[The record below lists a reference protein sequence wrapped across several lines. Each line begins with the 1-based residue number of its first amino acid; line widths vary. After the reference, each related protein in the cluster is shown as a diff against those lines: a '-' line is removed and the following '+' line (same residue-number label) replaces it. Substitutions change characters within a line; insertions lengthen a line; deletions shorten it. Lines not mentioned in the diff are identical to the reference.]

1 MGFPQPPKIGKNYQM
16 TGATM
21 VTYRQIEK
29 PTGEKVRV
37 NIDAGA
43 NPLPG
48 VALHY
53 WLRDKA
59 REARLSLHDAK
70 GKLIREFKSA
80 PPDEKEDPKAAA
92 KKTEPTKTAPEGTAQ
107 PPATKDPKVAVDA
120 GLNRFVWNM
129 RYPDAKK
136 IEGEGGT
143 WEAFENQLV
152 GPQVPPGTYAAR
164 LELDGQTL
172 ETSFEVR
179 KDPRV
184 AAAQA
189 DLEAQFALA
198 MNVHRKISE
207 THETINAIRSL
218 KKQIDL
224 WEARAK
230 EQGGMARVVN
240 AAASLRRKAGA
251 IEEELVQVKAKS
263 RQDTLNYPAKLNA
276 KLAGLLGSVGSA
288 DFAPTKGMR
297 DVFED
302 LSRRVDAQVARWKAL
317 SDGDIAA
324 FDALVR
330 SSGVPAV
337 GMGRAQ
343 RARPRRIARRP
354 AARRPVRVR

>member
-1 MGFPQPPKIGKNYQM
+1 MRARRTSRRPATSSTTSRRTFGGPRTTAAPGRRSRPASAPTTSRAHLFTPKATVRYRVDMGFPQPPKIGKNYQM

-29 PTGEKVRV
+29 PTGDKQRI

-43 NPLPG
+43 NPPPG
-48 VALHY
+48 VALQY
-53 WLRDKA
+53 WLRDKG
-59 REARLSLHDAK
+59 RDARLSLHDAK

-80 PPDEKEDPKAAA
+80 PPDEKEPQAIA
-92 KKTEPTKTAPEGTAQ
+92 KKTEPTKTALEGTAQ
-107 PPATKDPKVAVDA
+107 PPATKDPKVAVEP
-120 GLNRFVWNM
+120 GLNRFLWNM

-152 GPQVPPGTYAAR
+152 GPQVPPGTYRAR
-164 LELDGQTL
+164 LNVDGQEL
-172 ETSFEVR
+172 EASFEIR

-184 AAAQA
+184 TATQA

-198 MNVHRKISE
+198 SNVHRTISE

-218 KKQIDL
+218 KKQLDL

-230 EQGGMARVVN
+230 EQGGQSRLLS

-276 KLAGLLGSVGSA
+276 KLAGLLGSVG
-288 DFAPTKGMR
+288 G
-297 DVFED
+297 
-302 LSRRVDAQVARWKAL
+302 
-317 SDGDIAA
+317 
-324 FDALVR
+324 
-330 SSGVPAV
+330 
-337 GMGRAQ
+337 
-343 RARPRRIARRP
+343 
-354 AARRPVRVR
+354 

>member
-1 MGFPQPPKIGKNYQM
+1 K
-16 TGATM
+16 
-21 VTYRQIEK
+21 R
-29 PTGEKVRV
+29 
-37 NIDAGA
+37 
-43 NPLPG
+43 
-48 VALHY
+48 
-53 WLRDKA
+53 
-59 REARLSLHDAK
+59 
-70 GKLIREFKSA
+70 
-80 PPDEKEDPKAAA
+80 
-92 KKTEPTKTAPEGTAQ
+92 
-107 PPATKDPKVAVDA
+107 ATKDTWHPAETNDPKVAGDA
-120 GLNRFVWNM
+120 DLNRFVWNM

-152 GPQVPPGTYAAR
+152 GPQVAPGTYAAR
-164 LELDGQTL
+164 LALDGQTL

-230 EQGGMARVVN
+230 EQGGQSRLLS
-240 AAASLRRKAGA
+240 AASALRRKATA

-302 LSRRVDAQVARWKAL
+302 
-317 SDGDIAA
+317 I
-324 FDALVR
+324 
-330 SSGVPAV
+330 
-337 GMGRAQ
+337 
-343 RARPRRIARRP
+343 
-354 AARRPVRVR
+354 